1 MSSRRPTSP
10 PGLVPAR
17 PKAVDQAANRLREA
31 ILAGEI
37 PAGRDLPGEREL
49 SERLSVSRLTLR
61 SALARLEA
69 EGLVRPMHG
78 SGTRVLDFRESGGVD
93 LLGYLA
99 RQAFEGGT
107 IPLEILADLLEL
119 RRMMAVEALELVAV
133 RATAGE
139 IAALRAHLEEL
150 TLAVDDP
157 RRFMDADLAFA
168 RLIVRATHNFALE
181 LLYNT
186 IRRVL
191 AEHDA
196 FAPVFVANARQT
208 VLAYARLLGFIEKGD
223 PSRVRRVARRL
234 LERLDRHTLDRIR
247 SFVPETSTEEV
258 AR

>member
-1 MSSRRPTSP
+1 MSSSRPTSP
-10 PGLVPAR
+10 PRLVSHR

-31 ILAGEI
+31 ILAGEW

-49 SERLSVSRLTLR
+49 AEKLAVSRLTLR

-69 EGLVRPMHG
+69 EGLVRPVHG

-93 LLGYLA
+93 LLAYLA
-99 RQAFEGGT
+99 RQAFEGGS

-119 RRMMAVEALELVAV
+119 RRMMAVEALELVTIRGTSEDLA
-133 RATAGE
+133 E
-139 IAALRAHLEEL
+139 LRGHLEI
-150 TLAVDDP
+150 LAASLDDP
-157 RRFMDADLAFA
+157 PAFMEADLAFA

-191 AEHDA
+191 SEHAA

-223 PSRVRRVARRL
+223 PSRVRRVTRRL
-234 LERLDRHTLDRIR
+234 LERLDRHTLERLR
-247 SFVPETSTEEV
+247 SFLPETSTAEGS
-258 AR
+258 R